1 MLRTALFDVSFL
13 RLNALLISLGEPTY
27 RATQIYDAVLRHGAT
42 DYSTITTLSA
52 ASRTRLSASFS
63 LHHAKIAHESLASD
77 GVIKLLVE
85 LGAKPVA
92 EDVGAFS
99 ATALGIVAKSC
110 GSIKEQEGSAIARR
124 VEAVLIPEGRR
135 STLCVSSQVGCSL
148 ACSFCHTGTQAM
160 RGNVSASEIIGQVLI
175 AQAKRPVTN
184 IVFMGQGEPLLN
196 WRNVSQAISV
206 LTGKKHKG
214 LAFPPR
220 RVLISTAGVAPLIH
234 KVATETPGVRL
245 ALSLHAPNDILRS
258 RLMGVNVRWPLVE
271 VMAACREFVKLR
283 LAAVKD
289 DDINDDN
296 GDDDMDDLDEPRGQQ
311 YNGTRRVRVSFE
323 YVLLAGV
330 NDSPRE
336 AAELA
341 VLLNGWMPR
350 ARLHAHVNL
359 IPFNKWEGGVYNA
372 PTPHA
377 VSAFATVLKNEGFAT
392 TVRRARGDDVG
403 GACGQ
408 LKSSVESKSS
418 LVRKTS
424 SLS

>member
-1 MLRTALFDVSFL
+1 MLRTALFEL
-13 RLNALLISLGEPTY
+13 RFSRLQELLVSLGEPSY
-27 RATQIYDAVLRHGAT
+27 RATQLYDAVLRHGAT
-42 DYSTITTLSA
+42 DFSTITTLSA
-52 ASRTRLSASFS
+52 ASRTKLSAAFS
-63 LHHAKIAHESLASD
+63 LQHAKIAHESHATD

-85 LGAKPVA
+85 LGAAPVA
-92 EDVGAFS
+92 EDVGSFS
-99 ATALGIVAKSC
+99 ASALGIVAKSC
-110 GSIKEQEGSAIARR
+110 GSKEQEGSAIIARR

-160 RGNVSASEIIGQVLI
+160 RGNVSASEIIGQVLL

-184 IVFMGQGEPLLN
+184 VVFMGQGEPLLN
-196 WRNVSQAISV
+196 WRNVSRAISV
-206 LTGKKHKG
+206 LTEKKG

-258 RLMGVNVRWPLVE
+258 RLMGVNVRWPIAD

-283 LAAVKD
+283 LAAAAAVKNDNED
-289 DDINDDN
+289 DDEN
-296 GDDDMDDLDEPRGQQ
+296 GDDEMDEMGDEPRGQQ

-330 NDSPRE
+330 NDSLRE
-336 AAELA
+336 AAQLA
-341 VLLNGWMPR
+341 ALLNNWMPR
-350 ARLHAHVNL
+350 ARLHAHINL

-372 PTPHA
+372 PTAHA
-377 VSAFATVLKNEGFAT
+377 VSAFASLLKYEGFAT
-392 TVRRARGDDVG
+392 TVRRQRGDDVS

-408 LKSSVESKSS
+408 LKSSVE
-418 LVRKTS
+418 RKKIVM
-424 SLS
+424 

>member
-1 MLRTALFDVSFL
+1 MLRTALFDVRFS
-13 RLNALLISLGEPTY
+13 RLQELLVSLGEPSY
-27 RATQIYDAVLRHGAT
+27 RATQIYDAVLRHSAT
-42 DYSTITTLSA
+42 DFSTITTLSA
-52 ASRTRLSASFS
+52 ASRTKLSAAFS
-63 LHHAKIAHESLASD
+63 LQHAKIAHESHATD

-85 LGAKPVA
+85 LGAAPVA
-92 EDVGAFS
+92 EDVGSFS
-99 ATALGIVAKSC
+99 ASALGIVAKSC
-110 GSIKEQEGSAIARR
+110 GSKEQEGSAAIARR

-135 STLCVSSQVGCSL
+135 STLCISSQVGCSL
-148 ACSFCHTGTQAM
+148 ACSFCHTGTQVM
-160 RGNVSASEIIGQVLI
+160 RGNVSASEIIGQVLL

-184 IVFMGQGEPLLN
+184 VVFMGQGEPLLN
-196 WRNVSQAISV
+196 WRNVSRAISV
-206 LTGKKHKG
+206 LTEKKG

-245 ALSLHAPNDILRS
+245 ALSLHAPNDVLRS
-258 RLMGVNVRWPLVE
+258 RLMGVNVRWPIAD

-283 LAAVKD
+283 LAAAVKND
-289 DDINDDN
+289 DDDDDDENSEN
-296 GDDDMDDLDEPRGQQ
+296 GDEKMGDEPRGQQ

-330 NDSPRE
+330 NDSLRE

-341 VLLNGWMPR
+341 ALLNKWMPR
-350 ARLHAHVNL
+350 ARLHAHINL

-377 VSAFATVLKNEGFAT
+377 VSAFATLLKHEGFAT
-392 TVRRARGDDVG
+392 TVRRQRGDDVS

-408 LKSSVESKSS
+408 LKSSAEMKRSVM
-418 LVRKTS
+418 
-424 SLS
+424 